1 MKRNVTEDREL
12 RIQSLFQGALD
23 KPAGDRQRWLDDQ
36 CHGDSALRAEVNS
49 LIAHLAAADPSLID
63 AETHILQ
70 KKLPHAAAI
79 PTTIGRYQISRVIGS
94 GGMGVVYEATQENP
108 RRTVALKVI
117 QQSAHS
123 DELVHR
129 FKREGDV
136 LGRLH
141 HPGIAHIYEA
151 GVAPVNTPGRPTCE
165 QPFFAMEYVRGL
177 PLIQYAQEKNL
188 DIGDRLELVARVCDA
203 VAHAHAQSIVH
214 RDLKPANILVIE
226 DGTRVTPRAEEPS
239 THGSRVR
246 NGHGLVGQPKIL
258 DFGVARVVAPDV
270 DITLQTEAGR
280 LIGTL
285 AYMSPEQIRGDAGGV
300 DARSDVYSIGVVMY
314 QLLTGR
320 LPFAVDR
327 MTIPQAAQTICEQ
340 QPPSMSS
347 TVRTLRGDIE
357 TIVGKAMEKD
367 PPRRYDSARELALD
381 IRRCLRDEPIDA
393 RPPSMTYQFSKFAKR
408 HRAAVAAL
416 SMLVLFS
423 IAFGVV
429 SGSLYLRAERARR
442 AAVSNA
448 ERATRAAA
456 KSEAV
461 VDFLRN
467 TFAAANPRE
476 GGRDATVAGAFDV
489 AVAELDGGSLAEQAA
504 IEATV
509 RTIIGE
515 VYSAMALVE
524 PAELQLR
531 KALAV
536 CEADPNGDAELLAT
550 IHRNLGDV
558 FLQQGRSAEA
568 LESYTR
574 NLETAEAAAG
584 VESAGYAEA
593 LNHVGLALKA
603 LGRADDACD
612 AFVRSMDIRKRVL
625 GPDHL
630 SISQNLNNL
639 AQIHRARGEFKEAA
653 PLYEEAVRIMRA
665 ALDPDDPDIASVINN
680 QASLHQQML
689 EYDRAEPLF
698 QEALEIRIRAFGE
711 NHPLVAESL
720 NNIGILFKRMERFAD
735 ARESYER
742 ALTIRRE
749 YFGDEHTEVAE
760 SLNNLGTLYSAMG
773 QLEDAERMHRQA
785 LAMRRKLAGDVADS
799 TGYSLHN
806 LGTTLAAQRKDDEAI
821 SVLTEALTARRQ
833 IYAAQHPQVAMTADE
848 LGLVHY
854 GLTRFDLAEPL
865 FREAVTIA
873 VERYGGRHAM
883 TSRYRTHHAL
893 ALVELDRWSEAL
905 EAANET
911 INAIDPSKVGD
922 VPLLIDALCVKGRAL
937 LATEEIDEANE
948 PVTQLLE
955 LVRQHREIRGL
966 RRDRSAAVVA
976 HYFAA
981 TNRCEESRGVLDE
994 LETVVVESTHESQPP
1009 RAIEQRVEENVAR
1022 IHALCNVGS

>member
-1 MKRNVTEDREL
+1 MKRNVAEDREL

-23 KPAGDRQRWLDDQ
+23 QPVGDRQRWLDDQ
-36 CHGDSALRAEVNS
+36 CHGDTALRAEVNS
-49 LIAHLAAADPSLID
+49 LIAHLAAADPSLIEAD
-63 AETHILQ
+63 THILQ
-70 KKLPHAAAI
+70 QKLPNAPAI

-129 FKREGDV
+129 FKREGDL

-151 GVAPVNTPGRPTCE
+151 GVAPVSTPGRPACE

-177 PLIQYAQEKNL
+177 PLLQYAQEKSL

-226 DGTRVTPRAEEPS
+226 DGTRVTSRADEPS

-246 NGHGLVGQPKIL
+246 NGNALVGQPKIL

-367 PPRRYDSARELALD
+367 PHRRYDSARELALD

-393 RPPSMTYQFSKFAKR
+393 RPPSLTYQFSKFAKR
-408 HRAAVAAL
+408 HRVAVAGLAIV
-416 SMLVLFS
+416 VLLS

-429 SGSLYLRAERARR
+429 SGSLYLRAEKARR
-442 AAVSNA
+442 TAVSSA

-456 KSEAV
+456 KAEAV
-461 VDFLRN
+461 VDFLRD

-476 GGRDATVAGAFDV
+476 GGRDVTVAGAFEV
-489 AVAELDGGSLAEQAA
+489 AVAELDRGSLAEQSA

-531 KALAV
+531 KALAL
-536 CEADPNGDAELLAT
+536 CETDPNADAELLAT

-568 LESYTR
+568 LEFYTR
-574 NLETAEAAAG
+574 NLEAAEIAAG

-593 LNHVGLALKA
+593 LNYVALSLKS
-603 LGRADDACD
+603 LGRADDARD
-612 AFVRSMDIRKRVL
+612 AFLRSMDIRKRVL

-630 SISQNLNNL
+630 PISQNLNNL

-665 ALDPDDPDIASVINN
+665 SLDPNDPDIASVINN

-711 NHPLVAESL
+711 DHPLVAESL

-773 QLEDAERMHRQA
+773 QLDEAERMHRQA
-785 LAMRRKLAGDVADS
+785 LAMRRKLAGDVDES

-806 LGTTLAAQRKDDEAI
+806 LGTTLAAQRKDDE
-821 SVLTEALTARRQ
+821 SVGVLTEALSVHRQ
-833 IYAAQHPQVAMTADE
+833 VYAAPHPQVAMTADE
-848 LGLVHY
+848 LALVYY
-854 GLTRFDLAEPL
+854 GLARIDLAEPL

-873 VERYGGRHAM
+873 VERYGGRHSM

-893 ALVELDRWSEAL
+893 TLVELDRWPEAI
-905 EAANET
+905 EAADEA
-911 INAIDPSKVGD
+911 ISAIDPAKASD
-922 VPLLIDALCVKGRAL
+922 VPLLIDALYVKGRAL
-937 LATEEIDEANE
+937 VATQRIDEANE
-948 PVTQLLE
+948 PVTRLLE
-955 LVRQHREIRGL
+955 LVRQHTNIRGV

-981 TNRCEESRGVLDE
+981 TDRCEESKSVLDE
-994 LETVVVESTHESQPP
+994 FKSAVTNSTTAAQQQ

-1022 IHALCNVGS
+1022 VRSLCNIGG